1 MAVLVQSAW
10 PSHLSSAVTTSRHLR
25 KNREKRSWLVC
36 DLNLSPGELPLLLN
50 IREDFRSSRSL
61 EGMGCRAGIFPS
73 FTLFSIFLK

>member
-36 DLNLSPGELPLLLN
+36 NLNLSPGGLPLLLN
-50 IREDFRSSRSL
+50 IQEISDPLGPWKGWGAGQVPSL
-61 EGMGCRAGIFPS
+61 LSLYSA
-73 FTLFSIFLK
+73 FS